1 MSRVPGVVAAVVK
14 SVDDP
19 SNLGRVQVNFDW
31 MSDAP
36 DGYWARVA
44 APMAGAD
51 RGCFFMPEVNDEVLV
66 AFDHGDV
73 AHPYVIGYCWSGPD
87 QPPFGANLEKR
98 GIKTVAGSELIFDD
112 NAGASP
118 TISLTTQ
125 GGFRLLLDETGAKIT
140 IATGSGVTIE
150 LDDAP
155 PQVQVTL
162 PTGSSLTLGPSG
174 LDVTVPTGQLNVSAI
189 SATITAPSV
198 TIDAAAVTVTGVLTV
213 AGPVI
218 ANGIVSP
225 TYSPGVGNIW

>member
-1 MSRVPGVVAAVVK
+1 MPGVVAAIVK
-14 SVDDP
+14 SLDDP
-19 SNLGRVQVNFDW
+19 NALGRVQVQFDW

-36 DGYWARVA
+36 EGYWARVA

-87 QPPFGANLEKR
+87 KPPFDANLEKR
-98 GIKTVAGSELIFDD
+98 GIRTVAGSELIFDD
-112 NAGASP
+112 NAGGSP
-118 TISLTTQ
+118 TIVLTTK
-125 GGFRLLLDETGAKIT
+125 GGFKVSLDEAGAKIN
-140 IATGSGVTIE
+140 IVTGGGVTVE
-150 LDDAP
+150 LDDVP

-162 PTGSSLTLGPSG
+162 PTGNSLSLGPLG
-174 LDVTVPTGQLNVSAI
+174 LDVNVAAGTLSVTAMDV
-189 SATITAPSV
+189 TITAPSV
-198 TIDAAAVTVTGVLTV
+198 TIDAAMTSVSGVLNV

-225 TYSPGVGNIW
+225 TYTPGAGNIW